1 MEVPAR
7 SYNELGPSSRVAMR
21 QLKGK
26 TAVITGAGSGIG
38 RALALQLGSAGCQ
51 LALVDIQVQALEQTR
66 DLLTATGANQVSLH
80 AVSVADREDM
90 RGLPSEIMDIHG
102 HIDILIN
109 NAGVTALASFEELSD
124 ADIDRI
130 IGVNLLGTLMGCR
143 FFLPHL
149 KKAPEAHIVNM
160 SSMAAFAGMPY
171 QTIYCATKSAVQG
184 LTESLQAEL
193 SGTNLTVT
201 GVYPGAVG
209 THIMASASSPHAVS
223 QRLGELLL
231 RHGYPVDRA
240 ARKIVRG
247 IKRKSLMVRIGAQS
261 YLLDWSKRLFP
272 WLISVVMGF
281 IARRG
286 RAMLVAEK
294 SDNK

>member
-1 MEVPAR
+1 MEVPAN
-7 SYNELGPSSRVAMR
+7 SYNERGQTTRIAMK

-38 RALALQLGSAGCQ
+38 RALALQLGAAGCR
-51 LALVDIQVQALEQTR
+51 LALVDIQAAALEQTR
-66 DLLTATGANQVSLH
+66 AMLTVSESAHVSLH
-80 AVSVADREDM
+80 ALSVADRDAM
-90 RGLPSEIMDIHG
+90 RRLPSEVVQIHS
-102 HIDILIN
+102 HVDILIN
-109 NAGVTALASFEELSD
+109 NAGVTALASFEELSE
-124 ADIDRI
+124 AEIDRMI
-130 IGVNLLGTLMGCR
+130 AVNLMGVLLGCR
-143 FFLPHL
+143 FFLPEL

-171 QTIYCATKSAVQG
+171 QTIYCATKSAVRG

-193 SGTNLTVT
+193 SGTNITVT

-223 QRLGELLL
+223 AKMGELLL

-247 IKRKSLMVRIGAQS
+247 IRGKSPMVRIGAQS
-261 YLLDWSKRLFP
+261 YLLDWSKRLMP
-272 WLISVVMGF
+272 WVIAALMSL

-286 RAMLVAEK
+286 RAMLETRRSA
-294 SDNK
+294 